1 MSRLAEIAA
10 RRAVL
15 RSEMAASR
23 SRARAAAQGLGRDAA
38 VALAVSALGRW
49 LTKRFRW
56 GAVAAAV
63 VGLVAAQVMR
73 RSAPAPAPTPRAR

>member
-1 MSRLAEIAA
+1 MNRLAEIAA

-49 LTKRFRW
+49 LTTRFRW

-63 VGLVAAQVMR
+63 VGLAAAQLML
-73 RSAPAPAPTPRAR
+73 RSAPAPARRAR

>member
-23 SRARAAAQGLGRDAA
+23 TRARASAHEFGREAA
-38 VALAVSALGRW
+38 VALAVGALGRW

-56 GAVAAAV
+56 GPVAAAL
-63 VGLVAAQVMR
+63 VGLVAAQVMCR
-73 RSAPAPAPTPRAR
+73 ASPAPTLRGR